1 MYLDKTTIKR
11 TVIAQSCITIN
22 EDNQACIALTKN
34 PEDHNRTK
42 HIQMRYHAIRD
53 YVERKEITFI
63 ILSVFFS
70 FSHFDG
76 YACHR
81 FIERDER
88 ERFSNKDT
96 RI

>member
-1 MYLDKTTIKR
+1 MYIDLF
-11 TVIAQSCITIN
+11 
-22 EDNQACIALTKN
+22 
-34 PEDHNRTK
+34 
-42 HIQMRYHAIRD
+42 
-53 YVERKEITFI
+53 ERKEITFI